1 MLLLRLFIFHF
12 SLFILVPLCAQEAA
26 APNWAA
32 KIQKSLLAVST
43 YDQEGNQ
50 LGSGTAFFI
59 SADGDAMADYTLFKE
74 ASSAIVTDAS
84 GQKHNVQR
92 IMGADDTYSLVK
104 FRVDGVK
111 KPTPLIK
118 AKTPPTLDAMVFV
131 LKYTTD
137 KIKNCP
143 SARIVENKQ
152 VAGEIP
158 YYTLS
163 YATDATYISAPLFN
177 SAGEW
182 IGTVQPSMG
191 LNGYALGAE
200 FAETLTIKAITTKVN
215 SLALDAIHI
224 AKGLPDSAEEALV
237 YIYIKSQ
244 SMNNEDYLDLLNQ
257 FIATYPDNTEGYNR
271 RATLLIDLQR
281 FDEAEADM
289 QTFLKQSD
297 DKSFA
302 YSKMADIVYT
312 KLLYQPTPAYEP
324 WTYDLAVSYIDKAI
338 ELKPTLIDHKL
349 LKAQILMSKHDYEG
363 ALSIFD
369 AINNSPDRTA
379 STLYA
384 ASLAHEGKGDSLDIQ
399 IALIDSALATFSQ
412 PLPAEAA
419 NYVLRHGQLNAMAG
433 NYREAVNDYNQYCF
447 INGQKVNATFY
458 FDRARLE
465 TNARMYQ
472 QALDDI
478 DKAISMAPNTL
489 PFLIEKC
496 GLQLRVN
503 LLDECIQTANQIL
516 KLDPK
521 SNDAY
526 RMMGY
531 AQIQKGEPDLARKN
545 LEQAVAL
552 GDDTA
557 REIIT
562 KYLDK

>member
-1 MLLLRLFIFHF
+1 MNKKLLLLLIIAYQ
-12 SLFILVPLCAQEAA
+12 SITPLHAQEAA

-32 KIQKSLLAVST
+32 KAQKSLLAVST
-43 YDQEGNQ
+43 YDQEGKQ

-59 SADGDAMADYTLFKE
+59 SADGDAIADYTLFKG

-92 IMGADDTYSLVK
+92 ILGADDTYSLVK
-104 FRVDGVK
+104 FRVADVK
-111 KPTPLIK
+111 KPTPLVK
-118 AKTPPTLDAMVFV
+118 AKTPPTIDAMVFI
-131 LKYTTD
+131 LKYSAD

-143 SARIVENKQ
+143 SARIVESKQ
-152 VAGEIP
+152 VADGKP

-163 YATDATYISAPLFN
+163 YATDETYTSAPVFN

-215 SLALDAIHI
+215 NMALDAIHMP
-224 AKGLPDSAEEALV
+224 KGLPDSAEEALV

-244 SMNNEDYLDLLNQ
+244 SMSNEDYLDLLNQ
-257 FIATYPDNTEGYNR
+257 FNATYPGNAEGYSR

-289 QTFLKQSD
+289 QTFLKLSD

-302 YSKMADIVYT
+302 YSKMADIIYT

-324 WTYDLAVSYIDKAI
+324 WTYDLALNYIDKAI
-338 ELKPTLIDHKL
+338 ELKPTLTEHKL
-349 LKAQILMSKHDYEG
+349 LKAQMLMSKHDYDG

-369 AINNSPDRTA
+369 AINNSPARTP

-419 NYVLRHGQLNAMAG
+419 NYVLRHGQLNALAG
-433 NYREAVNDYNQYCF
+433 KYREAVNDYNQYCF

-489 PFLIEKC
+489 AFLIEKC

-503 LLDECIQTANQIL
+503 QLDECIQTANQIL
-516 KLDPK
+516 KLAPD

-531 AQIQKGEPDLARKN
+531 AQIQKGETDLARKN
-545 LEQAVAL
+545 LEQAAAL
-552 GDDTA
+552 GDNTA
-557 REIIT
+557 KEIIA

>member
-1 MLLLRLFIFHF
+1 MNKKLLLLLIIAYQ
-12 SLFILVPLCAQEAA
+12 SITPLHAQEAA
-26 APNWAA
+26 APNWATKA
-32 KIQKSLLAVST
+32 QKSLLAVST
-43 YDQEGNQ
+43 YDQEGKQ

-59 SADGDAMADYTLFKE
+59 SADGDAIADYTLFKG

-92 IMGADDTYSLVK
+92 ILGADDTYSLVK
-104 FRVDGVK
+104 FRVDNVK
-111 KPTPLIK
+111 KPTPLVK
-118 AKTPPTLDAMVFV
+118 AKTPPTIDAMVFI
-131 LKYTTD
+131 LKYSAD

-143 SARIVENKQ
+143 SARIVESKQ
-152 VAGEIP
+152 VADGKP

-163 YATDATYISAPLFN
+163 YATDETYTSAPVFN

-215 SLALDAIHI
+215 NMALDAIHMP
-224 AKGLPDSAEEALV
+224 KGLPDSAEEALV

-244 SMNNEDYLDLLNQ
+244 SMSNEDYLDLLNQ
-257 FIATYPDNTEGYNR
+257 FNATYPGNAEGYSR

-289 QTFLKQSD
+289 QTFLKLSD

-302 YSKMADIVYT
+302 YSKMADIIYT

-324 WTYDLAVSYIDKAI
+324 WTYDLALNYIDKAI
-338 ELKPTLIDHKL
+338 ELKPTLTEHKL
-349 LKAQILMSKHDYEG
+349 LKAQMLMSKHDYDG

-369 AINNSPDRTA
+369 AINNSPARTP

-419 NYVLRHGQLNAMAG
+419 NYVLRHGQLNALAG
-433 NYREAVNDYNQYCF
+433 KYREAVNDYNQHCF

-489 PFLIEKC
+489 AFLIEKC

-503 LLDECIQTANQIL
+503 QLDECIQTANQIL
-516 KLDPK
+516 KLAPD

-531 AQIQKGEPDLARKN
+531 AQIQKGETDLARKN
-545 LEQAVAL
+545 LEQAAAL
-552 GDDTA
+552 GDNTA
-557 REIIT
+557 KEIIA

>member
-1 MLLLRLFIFHF
+1 MNKKLLLLLIIAYQ
-12 SLFILVPLCAQEAA
+12 SITPLHAQEAA

-32 KIQKSLLAVST
+32 KAQKSLLAVST
-43 YDQEGNQ
+43 YDQEGKQ

-59 SADGDAMADYTLFKE
+59 SADGDAIADYTLFKG

-92 IMGADDTYSLVK
+92 ILGADDTYSLVK
-104 FRVDGVK
+104 FRVDNVK
-111 KPTPLIK
+111 KPTPLVK
-118 AKTPPTLDAMVFV
+118 AKTPPTIDAMVFI
-131 LKYTTD
+131 LKYSAD

-143 SARIVENKQ
+143 SARIVESKQ
-152 VAGEIP
+152 VADGKP

-163 YATDATYISAPLFN
+163 YATDETYTSAPVFN

-215 SLALDAIHI
+215 NMALDAIHMP
-224 AKGLPDSAEEALV
+224 KGLPDSAEEALV

-244 SMNNEDYLDLLNQ
+244 SMSNEDYLDLLNQ
-257 FIATYPDNTEGYNR
+257 FNATYPGNAEGYSR

-289 QTFLKQSD
+289 QTFLKLSD

-302 YSKMADIVYT
+302 YSKMADIIYT

-324 WTYDLAVSYIDKAI
+324 WTYDLALNYIDKAI
-338 ELKPTLIDHKL
+338 ELKPTLTEHKL
-349 LKAQILMSKHDYEG
+349 LKAQILMSKHDYDG

-369 AINNSPDRTA
+369 AINNSPARTP

-419 NYVLRHGQLNAMAG
+419 NYVLRHGQLNALAG
-433 NYREAVNDYNQYCF
+433 KYREAVNDYNQYCF

-489 PFLIEKC
+489 AFLIEKC

-503 LLDECIQTANQIL
+503 QLDECIQTANQIL
-516 KLDPK
+516 KLAPD

-531 AQIQKGEPDLARKN
+531 AQIQKGETDLARKN
-545 LEQAVAL
+545 LEQAAAL
-552 GDDTA
+552 GDNTA
-557 REIIT
+557 KEIIA